1 MIAVIVARKLDQA
14 ASLVPDSNE
23 SKINNL
29 QSIAIISII
38 ILAQRN
44 CTTEDNL
51 NITNELIVGF
61 RDLDEKQKDVVLL
74 DLPPRE
80 IIFNDGTT
88 LTNES

>member
-44 CTTEDNL
+44 CTLEDNL